1 MEMKA
6 IKYTALAVLL
16 AACGSA
22 GGPGAASTT
31 STMSEQI
38 TTTVA
43 DESTTTEDVE
53 AVPLPAGFP
62 DSLLEEII
70 SDASDRTGT
79 PEQSVEV
86 VSVEASTFGDTS
98 LGCPEEGKMYAQVIT
113 PGFTV
118 ILDAEG
124 EELDYRVAEGSDT
137 FILCEN

>member
-6 IKYTALAVLL
+6 IKHTALVVLL

-31 STMSEQI
+31 STMSEQT
-38 TTTVA
+38 TTTV
-43 DESTTTEDVE
+43 ESTTTEDAE

-124 EELDYRVAEGSDT
+124 EELDYRVAEGSGT